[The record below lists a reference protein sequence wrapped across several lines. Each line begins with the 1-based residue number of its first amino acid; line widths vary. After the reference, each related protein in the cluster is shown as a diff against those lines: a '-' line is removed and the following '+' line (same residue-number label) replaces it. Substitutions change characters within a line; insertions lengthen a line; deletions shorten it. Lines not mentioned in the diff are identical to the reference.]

1 MKNKLNQKKM
11 LMGNYETDCSVQYFE
26 HELAYCYE
34 KEGIL

>member
-1 MKNKLNQKKM
+1 M
-11 LMGNYETDCSVQYFE
+11 LMGNYEMDSRVPFFE